1 MLFIPYL
8 AKSLTVRSFNVT
20 SVVVV
25 GRNFKD
31 DPDCAKHLPIAND
44 GANLYEK
51 CKDGILL
58 WSVERHVQRHLLS
71 NAIDF
76 IAANPRTYLFK

>member
-1 MLFIPYL
+1 MALSIVLSAGQTVYL
-8 AKSLTVRSFNVT
+8 LSVKDVT
-20 SVVVV
+20 DVVVV

-31 DPDCAKHLPIAND
+31 DPDCARHLPVAND

-58 WSVERHVQRHLLS
+58 WSVSSL
-71 NAIDF
+71 ID
-76 IAANPRTYLFK
+76 

>member
-1 MLFIPYL
+1 MSQSSI
-8 AKSLTVRSFNVT
+8 
-20 SVVVV
+20 V

-31 DPDCAKHLPIAND
+31 DPDCVKHLPIAED

-58 WSVERHVQRHLLS
+58 WSVHGCRYIH
-71 NAIDF
+71 
-76 IAANPRTYLFK
+76 TYISLVVLRLR